1 MDENGLRIGTELQ
14 LTPRVSID
22 MGFNK
27 PEHTSGRAYGKILFR
42 LAGADMAWYG
52 GKHKLDTESTV
63 RSKMLETVKR
73 KNML

>member
-1 MDENGLRIGTELQ
+1 
-14 LTPRVSID
+14 

-27 PEHTSGRAYGKILFR
+27 PEYTSGSTYGKIMFR

-52 GKHKLDTESTV
+52 GKHKLDTESTI